1 MGPSDFRYN
10 PYDDIPTGVEI
21 TERHIIPANSPYYI
35 RLNEVPQKTSPSTMQ
50 VKEIADIGASVTYG
64 QIFNEVAANPAAG
77 EFWPDC
83 NTGANGDENW
93 NTGLIAFN
101 AADAGKIIEV
111 TYTGTGT
118 LAGVNSNHWPS
129 WYTDR
134 GDGSDGD
141 FVPTGNVTIS
151 GVKNYKSVFIKE
163 GVTITIDPY
172 VYIRCQGAFVN
183 EGIVT
188 ANAKGMPGGKGG
200 IGSSSSAT
208 PGVNGGA
215 GNGGAGGA
223 AAGGSGYYLNGF
235 YYGQDISKAIEY
247 APVLLLGAGG
257 GGGGAAAGGSGYYLN
272 GFYYGQDISKAIEY
286 APVLLLGAGGGG
298 GGQGGSTKQGGD
310 GGKGGSCIY
319 IIASEIYNIGNIT
332 AKGGNG
338 GAGIGSNSTG
348 GGGGGGGAVIAIT
361 NRITG
366 KENID
371 VSGGVQGGSAV
382 DGEIG
387 IIKIIE
393 LGE

>member
-1 MGPSDFRYN
+1 MAEPSNIRVN
-10 PYDDIPTGVEI
+10 PFTSTGGATNYVEL
-21 TERHIIPANSPYYI
+21 TEKHIIPANSPYVI
-35 RLNEVPQKTSPSTMQ
+35 RLNEVPEKQDPSNMKMVYVDSAT
-50 VKEIADIGASVTYG
+50 GAATE
-64 QIFNEVAANPAAG
+64 NTLTEVAATPGQG
-77 EFWPDC
+77 EFRPDYST
-83 NTGANGDENW
+83 NALDDKTW
-93 NTGLIAFN
+93 NTGLIEFSAS
-101 AADAGKIIEV
+101 DAGKIVQV

-141 FVPTGNVTIS
+141 FVPTENTTIS

-163 GVTITIDPY
+163 GVTVTINPY

-183 EGIVT
+183 EGVIT
-188 ANAKGMPGGKGG
+188 ADAKGMPGGKGG
-200 IGSSSSAT
+200 IGSSSSST

-215 GNGGAGGA
+215 GNGGAGGNS
-223 AAGGSGYYLNGF
+223 AGGAGYYIDGF
-235 YYGQDISKAIEY
+235 NYGKEMIKVVDY
-247 APVLLLGAGG
+247 TPYVLLGA
-257 GGGGAAAGGSGYYLN
+257 S
-272 GFYYGQDISKAIEY
+272 
-286 APVLLLGAGGGG
+286 GGG

-310 GGKGGSCIY
+310 GGNGGGCIY
-319 IIASEIYNIGNIT
+319 IMASEVNNIGNIT

-348 GGGGGGGAVIAIT
+348 GGGGGGGAIIAIA

-366 KENID
+366 KETMD
-371 VSGGVQGGSAV
+371 VSGGIQGGSAV
-382 DGEIG
+382 NGEIG

>member
-1 MGPSDFRYN
+1 MEPSNFRYN

-50 VKEIADIGASVTYG
+50 VKEITSVGTSVTYG
-64 QIFNEVAANPAAG
+64 QTFNEVAATPAAG

-163 GVTITIDPY
+163 GVTVTCSSNTWIK
-172 VYIRCQGAFVN
+172 CQGAFLN
-183 EGIVT
+183 EGTINMMPSG
-188 ANAKGMPGGKGG
+188 AYGGEGIDDNNNGQDGMSSG
-200 IGSSSSAT
+200 IYGAS
-208 PGVNGGA
+208 GGA
-215 GNGGAGGA
+215 GGRSDYDYGRNGGAGGSSLTKENLPYPMLIVGSG
-223 AAGGSGYYLNGF
+223 GGSG
-235 YYGQDISKAIEY
+235 S
-247 APVLLLGAGG
+247 
-257 GGGGAAAGGSGYYLN
+257 GS
-272 GFYYGQDISKAIEY
+272 SSAK
-286 APVLLLGAGGGG
+286 
-298 GGQGGSTKQGGD
+298 S
-310 GGKGGSCIY
+310 GKGGRGGGSIS
-319 IIASEIYNIGNIT
+319 ITAQILINKGEIFAKGENGFIAS
-332 AKGGNG
+332 
-338 GAGIGSNSTG
+338 STNHYAAG
-348 GGGGGGGAVIAIT
+348 GGGGGGGSILAVSNFLVKGTMDA
-361 NRITG
+361 
-366 KENID
+366 
-371 VSGGVQGGSAV
+371 SGGIKGTGYDGGY
-382 DGEIG
+382 DGADGSEGLIFT
-387 IIKIIE
+387 KE
-393 LGE
+393 LGVI